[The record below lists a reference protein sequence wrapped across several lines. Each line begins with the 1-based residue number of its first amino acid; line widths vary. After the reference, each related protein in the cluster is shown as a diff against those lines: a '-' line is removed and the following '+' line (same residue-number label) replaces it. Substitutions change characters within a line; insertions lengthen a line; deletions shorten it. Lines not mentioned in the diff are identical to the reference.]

1 MLHAHYYHCHCY
13 RCFPAPVEKRLKL
26 ASAGSSLGQWS
37 APPSAQR
44 DSCTAPGGLAAHIS
58 NPASGANSLPV
69 VKETAKLSQAC
80 DACSLPVVKET
91 AEPSQACDT
100 RSLPVVKETA
110 EPGQACDTR
119 SLPMVK
125 EKAQPKH
132 VEDSIQRSGDW

>member
-1 MLHAHYYHCHCY
+1 MLRAHYYHCHCY
-13 RCFPAPVEKRLKL
+13 RCFPAPVEKRQKL

-37 APPSAQR
+37 APHSAQR

-80 DACSLPVVKET
+80 DTRLLPVVKETADPSQACNTRSLPMVKET

-100 RSLPVVKETA
+100 RSLPVVKE
-110 EPGQACDTR
+110 
-119 SLPMVK
+119 
-125 EKAQPKH
+125 KAQPKH
-132 VEDSIQRSGDW
+132 VEDSVSEVW